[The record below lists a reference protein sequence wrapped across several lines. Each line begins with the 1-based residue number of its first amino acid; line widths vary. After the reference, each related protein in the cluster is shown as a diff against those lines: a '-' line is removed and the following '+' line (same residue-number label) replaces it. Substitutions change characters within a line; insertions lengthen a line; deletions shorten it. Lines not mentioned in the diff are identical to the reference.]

1 MTSAAN
7 TGRAAKAVSARH
19 RQTDRQTD
27 RENGS
32 ELKEARLT
40 ADGELTDGLWRNEVT
55 EEGGKHDKDH
65 GVGNPGEVLRRHV
78 ALKLPVDPLIG

>member
-1 MTSAAN
+1 M
-7 TGRAAKAVSARH
+7 
-19 RQTDRQTD
+19 
-27 RENGS
+27 
-32 ELKEARLT
+32 T
-40 ADGELTDGLWRNEVT
+40 ADGELTDGLWGNEVT